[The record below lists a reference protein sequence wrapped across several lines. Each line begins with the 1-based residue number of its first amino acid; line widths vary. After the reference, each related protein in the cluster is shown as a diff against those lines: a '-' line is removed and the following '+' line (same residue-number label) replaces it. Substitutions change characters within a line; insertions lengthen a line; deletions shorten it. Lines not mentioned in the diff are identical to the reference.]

1 MTLNSDVCI
10 HEDEIRNHSVA
21 IRELE
26 THSTYKE
33 KRIDELY
40 QKIDKMEQKI
50 DVLNDNV
57 NKLILQSNKDDN
69 ELEIRL
75 TKIERDMANQKEESQ
90 RRITWI
96 GIGLTVLTIIIN
108 LYFNMT
114 P

>member
-1 MTLNSDVCI
+1 
-10 HEDEIRNHSVA
+10 
-21 IRELE
+21 
-26 THSTYKE
+26 
-33 KRIDELY
+33 
-40 QKIDKMEQKI
+40 MEQKI